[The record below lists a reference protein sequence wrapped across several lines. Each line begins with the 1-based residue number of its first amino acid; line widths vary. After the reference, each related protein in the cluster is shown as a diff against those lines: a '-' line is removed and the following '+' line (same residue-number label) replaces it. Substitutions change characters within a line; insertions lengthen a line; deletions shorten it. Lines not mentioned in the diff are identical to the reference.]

1 VLAVVIYTQNTM
13 ATVKEL
19 RDFLNTID
27 GNLEVVIYPKYSSD
41 EVDGFKK
48 HTFRI
53 DQVCEQEPYAIS
65 IKNNQQALDDYFGG
79 KKPEHY
85 EINEHVA
92 ILF

>member
-1 VLAVVIYTQNTM
+1 MT
-13 ATVKEL
+13 TVKEL
-19 RDFLNTID
+19 RELLTTMHDD
-27 GNLEVVIYPKYSSD
+27 YEVVIYPKYSSD
-41 EVDGFKK
+41 KVDGYRK
-48 HTFRI
+48 HRFRI

-65 IKNNQQALDDYFGG
+65 IKNNPQAMSDYFGD

>member
-1 VLAVVIYTQNTM
+1 M

-19 RDFLNTID
+19 RELLETMDD
-27 GNLEVVIYPKYSSD
+27 NLEVVIYPKYSSD

-53 DQVCEQEPYAIS
+53 DQVCEQELYGIS
-65 IKNNQQALDDYFGG
+65 IKNNPQAMSDYFGD

-85 EINEHVA
+85 EINKHVA

>member
-1 VLAVVIYTQNTM
+1 M

-19 RDFLNTID
+19 RELLETMDD
-27 GNLEVVIYPKYSSD
+27 NLEVVVYPKYSSD
-41 EVDGFKK
+41 EVDGYKK

-65 IKNNQQALDDYFGG
+65 IKNNPQAMNDYFRD
-79 KKPEHY
+79 KTPEHY

>member
-1 VLAVVIYTQNTM
+1 M

-19 RDFLNTID
+19 RELLEKLDD
-27 GNLEVVIYPKYSSD
+27 NLEVVIYPKYSSD

-48 HTFRI
+48 HSFRI

-65 IKNNQQALDDYFGG
+65 IKNNHQAMSDYFGC

>member
-1 VLAVVIYTQNTM
+1 M

-19 RDFLNTID
+19 RELLETMND
-27 GNLEVVIYPKYSSD
+27 NLEVVIYPKYSSD
-41 EVDGFKK
+41 EVDGWKK

-65 IKNNQQALDDYFGG
+65 IKNNPQALSDYFGG
-79 KKPEHY
+79 KEPKDY

>member
-1 VLAVVIYTQNTM
+1 M

-19 RDFLNTID
+19 RELLETMDD
-27 GNLEVVIYPKYSSD
+27 NLEVVIYPKYSSD

-53 DQVCEQEPYAIS
+53 DQVCEQEPYAVS
-65 IKNNQQALDDYFGG
+65 IKNNKQALNDYFGG
-79 KKPEHY
+79 KEPKDY
-85 EINEHVA
+85 EINEHLA

>member
-1 VLAVVIYTQNTM
+1 M
-13 ATVKEL
+13 ATVREL
-19 RDFLNTID
+19 RELLETMDD
-27 GNLEVVIYPKYSSD
+27 NLEVVIYPKYSAD
-41 EVDGFKK
+41 KVDGFKK

-65 IKNNQQALDDYFGG
+65 IKNNPQAMSYFFGD
-79 KKPEHY
+79 KKIEHY